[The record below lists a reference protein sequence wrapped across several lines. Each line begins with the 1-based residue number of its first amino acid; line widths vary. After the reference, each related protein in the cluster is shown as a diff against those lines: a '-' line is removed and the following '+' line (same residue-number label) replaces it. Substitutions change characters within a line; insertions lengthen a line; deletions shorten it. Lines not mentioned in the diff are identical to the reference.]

1 MWDHPPSTFPQLECS
16 LCYRFSICSK
26 ILSHK
31 HLKDNKWTLP
41 EVVTVAKGSRC
52 PAEGW
57 EWAGL
62 RGPQECRMGVPG
74 PHARARALWVLSQA
88 GVTAKG
94 HSHWALPGG
103 RTDTVLEGK
112 GARGQGADHT
122 GQDWGQVQPLPS
134 GRRGCCGAVWPA
146 HNARGVHAKGR
157 GAAAHG
163 GCRAGVGRGPREARS
178 GERASFPLNP
188 KTATRLQGWGGE
200 PEPQG
205 GASGEGRRIRAR
217 LSQDGLGKANGPST
231 AGAGLRLDVAVSTG
245 APGRSV

>member
-1 MWDHPPSTFPQLECS
+1 MDFAGSGDSGQGESLSGRGVAVGGAARPP
-16 LCYRFSICSK
+16 
-26 ILSHK
+26 
-31 HLKDNKWTLP
+31 
-41 EVVTVAKGSRC
+41 
-52 PAEGW
+52 
-57 EWAGL
+57 
-62 RGPQECRMGVPG
+62 ECRMGVPG

-134 GRRGCCGAVWPA
+134 GRRGCSGAVWPA
-146 HNARGVHAKGR
+146 HNARGVRAKGR

-163 GCRAGVGRGPREARS
+163 GCRAGAGRRPREARS

-245 APGRSV
+245 APGWSV